1 MTPPPVRAP
10 ESRLTGPGIRV
21 AAPARLHLGFLDPDA
36 TLGRRWGSLGLCVEG
51 FETVVELRLAE
62 ADHCSAAADVP
73 PGELDRAA
81 GYLDRLRHHWP
92 ATRRQALALHL
103 ARGLPP
109 HAGFGSGTQLALAVG
124 RAYAELMGLPADETR
139 TPQVAQALSRGLR
152 SGIGI
157 AAFDQGGLLLDGGPS
172 DAGDQHRIAPLLA
185 RLSLPADWRIVL
197 ALDPQQE
204 GLSGSAERQAL
215 QTLPPFAQADAAA
228 ICHETLMRVLPGAAS
243 DDFTAFAA
251 GLNRIQALLGNHFA
265 PAQPDGAYTSP
276 AVGRLMRWLGQ
287 HHPTAVGQSSWGPTG
302 FAFFASGS
310 AAAAACAA
318 AQAAGQLDARL
329 ALHTV
334 SARNEGARLT
344 PLAPSA

>member
-1 MTPPPVRAP
+1 MPALDPAP
-10 ESRLTGPGIRV
+10 AALHTGPGVRV

-36 TLGRRWGSLGLCVEG
+36 SLGRRWGSLGLCVEG

-62 ADHCSAAADVP
+62 ADQGSAAAGVP
-73 PGELDRAA
+73 PGELDRARQH
-81 GYLDRLRHHWP
+81 LDRLRHHWP

-103 ARGLPP
+103 AQALPP

-124 RAYAELMGLPADETR
+124 RAYAALMDLPADETR
-139 TPQVAQALSRGLR
+139 TPQLAQALSRGLR

-172 DAGDQHRIAPLLA
+172 DAADHHRIAPLLA
-185 RLSLPADWRIVL
+185 RLALPGDWRIVL
-197 ALDPQQE
+197 ALDPHQE

-215 QTLPPFAQADAAA
+215 QTLPPFPQANAAA
-228 ICHETLMRVLPGAAS
+228 ICHETLMRVLPGAATDEFRS
-243 DDFTAFAA
+243 FAA
-251 GLNRIQALLGNHFA
+251 GLNRIQALLGDHFA

-276 AVGRLMRWLGQ
+276 AVGRLMRWLGH

-302 FAFFASGS
+302 FAFFAS
-310 AAAAACAA
+310 AAA
-318 AQAAGQLDARL
+318 AQAACDAAREAGQLDDRL
-329 ALHTV
+329 ALHVV

-344 PLAPSA
+344 RLA

>member
-1 MTPPPVRAP
+1 MKPLPDHVPDT
-10 ESRLTGPGIRV
+10 RLTGPGVRV

-51 FETVVELRLAE
+51 FETVVALRWAE
-62 ADHCSAAADVP
+62 ADHLSAAAGVP

-81 GYLDRLRHHWP
+81 GHLERLRHHWP
-92 ATRRQALALHL
+92 ATRRQALSLHL
-103 ARGLPP
+103 AQALPP

-139 TPQVAQALSRGLR
+139 TPQLARALSRGLR
-152 SGIGI
+152 SGIGV

-185 RLSLPADWRIVL
+185 RLALPGDWRIVL

-204 GLSGSAERQAL
+204 GLSGHAEREALQAL
-215 QTLPPFAQADAAA
+215 PAFPQADAAA
-228 ICHETLMRVLPGAAS
+228 ICHETLMRILPGAAT
-243 DDFTAFAA
+243 DDFTSFAA
-251 GLNRIQALLGNHFA
+251 GLNRIQALLGDHFA
-265 PAQPDGAYTSP
+265 PAQPDGAYASP
-276 AVGRLMRWLGQ
+276 SVGRLMRWLGQ

-302 FAFFASGS
+302 FAFFASAT
-310 AAAAACAA
+310 AAEAACTAA
-318 AQAAGQLDARL
+318 REAGQCDARL

-334 SARNEGARLT
+334 SARNEGARVAR
-344 PLAPSA
+344 LA